1 MIKVR
6 LSRLKLGE
14 NDNNPIKKKRQ
25 NFRADSDEKKFWQQE
40 KLFVLIILVQAASV
54 VKQIN
59 SKLFN
64 TKLSYTLVT

>member
-54 VKQIN
+54 VKQIK